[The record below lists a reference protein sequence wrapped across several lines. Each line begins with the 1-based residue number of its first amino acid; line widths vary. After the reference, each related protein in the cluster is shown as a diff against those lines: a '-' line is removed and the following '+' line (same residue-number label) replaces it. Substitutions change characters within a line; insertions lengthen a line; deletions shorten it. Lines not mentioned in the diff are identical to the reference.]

1 MINGIQDVYV
11 NVADMSRAIAFYT
24 DLLGC
29 TVVYQDEYWCSL
41 DAFGLKLGLHW
52 TGGDA
57 VPAVPFDH
65 HGPHAGATI
74 TFRSDDVTADKQRL
88 LEHGVVVVGEVDESF
103 GHLVIFRDPDGN
115 FLKLMRQKY

>member
-11 NVADMSRAIAFYT
+11 NVADMQRAIAFYT

-29 TVVYQDEYWCSL
+29 SVLYQDEHWCSL
-41 DAFGLKLGLHW
+41 DAHGLKIGLHW

-57 VPAVPFDH
+57 VPAVPFDE

-74 TFRSDDVTADKQRL
+74 TFRSDDVATDKAMLQNQ
-88 LEHGVVVVGEVDESF
+88 GVEIVGEIDESF